1 MEKDSGLIFSAG
13 EIREK
18 GGLTVSR
25 KLDPGLVAGVL
36 EAPAE
41 VAKASADLVF
51 SVGGGSILLD
61 GAVRAALRLECA
73 RCGVL
78 FTAEFSETFDELYE
92 DAVESIDVSGA
103 LAESVALM
111 PPLKPL
117 CAPACKGLCAACGA
131 DLNLKVCGCPAGHGE
146 GFKENGK
153 ENPFR
158 ALGEPVKKKRAK

>member
-1 MEKDSGLIFSAG
+1 MEKDSGLIFSAE

-18 GGLTVSR
+18 GGLTVTR
-25 KLDPGLVAGVL
+25 TLDPGLFAGVL

-51 SVGGGSILLD
+51 SIGGDSILLD
-61 GAVRAALRLECA
+61 GAVQAGLRLECA

-92 DAVESIDVSGA
+92 DSVESIDVGGA

-111 PPLKPL
+111 MPLKPL
-117 CAPACKGLCAACGA
+117 CTPACKGLCAACGA

-146 GFKENGK
+146 EFKENGK
-153 ENPFR
+153 ESPFK
-158 ALGEPVKKKRAK
+158 ALREPDKKKRAK